1 MDAREERTTHTILPY
16 LSGPMPGVVAVLTT
30 ALLGCAVLGSALIGG
45 TSAAP
50 PLASALAAPSAPES
64 NPVEGPIEE
73 PALPPS
79 EQHEVSTGLPP
90 RLGGCGSTWWPVTPC
105 RPSEVVAVD
114 RATGELT
121 VVARGPGDG
130 TVLRSSALMDERVGQ
145 GWSPKLRTPIDWS
158 QVSFLFS
165 DHLGM
170 TRDPGFTDNL
180 LYLLLEQPPGP
191 WAASSDSR

>member
-1 MDAREERTTHTILPY
+1 MRTSGGSSFDHQRKSLRRAQQLQAALDRPASPPEGLRLYLVAGDAVPTRK
-16 LSGPMPGVVAVLTT
+16 
-30 ALLGCAVLGSALIGG
+30 
-45 TSAAP
+45 
-50 PLASALAAPSAPES
+50 
-64 NPVEGPIEE
+64 
-73 PALPPS
+73 
-79 EQHEVSTGLPP
+79 
-90 RLGGCGSTWWPVTPC
+90 
-105 RPSEVVAVD
+105 VVAVD

-145 GWSPKLRTPIDWS
+145 SWSPKLRTPIDWS